1 MLLQG
6 KRALVTGADG
16 FIGSRLAEALVDE
29 GASVL
34 APWQFSSFKRGLA
47 DGFVTPGEAD
57 GCILM
62 AAAISKWRIPDITK
76 EARDAVSPVLRSQR
90 VIESDEF

>member
-34 APWQFSSFKRGLA
+34 APWQFSSFKRGLTSGWVCHSRRSGWMYT
-47 DGFVTPGEAD
+47 DGGRDLKMENPRYNQG
-57 GCILM
+57 
-62 AAAISKWRIPDITK
+62 S
-76 EARDAVSPVLRSQR
+76 ARCR
-90 VIESDEF
+90 VAGSSLAKGDRK